1 MSYTPTKTQ
10 LDKIEELKKGGY
22 MWNKLL
28 SAASAS
34 VVLAKEDDMW
44 VFGLDESIQHNPEGL
59 PIYTLAF

>member
-28 SAASAS
+28 YA
-34 VVLAKEDDMW
+34 
-44 VFGLDESIQHNPEGL
+44 
-59 PIYTLAF
+59 